1 MSAGMASEVD
11 ASAGCAP
18 PAGAYFFSQAQP
30 EETPVP
36 EGSSISPPP
45 PCPPSAAMLVTVGL
59 VPLVLVEDAS
69 GWREVLL
76 MPEEAVSM
84 AVCCV
89 LLLGSISV

>member
-11 ASAGCAP
+11 ASASCAP

-36 EGSSISPPP
+36 EGSSIPPP
-45 PCPPSAAMLVTVGL
+45 PCPPPAAMLVTVGL

-76 MPEEAVSM
+76 MPEGAASM

-89 LLLGSISV
+89 RLLGSISV